1 VAAIQAEQR
10 LLGTPEAS
18 PGASL
23 PLFFHFFFFC
33 FQPLPQDGVM
43 NTAEVRGWL
52 CKRNLPQEM
61 GHPRWERWELAGRET
76 GRGIYHMTWDF
87 QDGNYQVGKRE
98 EEFTTGDGTSLM
110 GTGR

>member
-33 FQPLPQDGVM
+33 FQPLPHGVM

-52 CKRNLPQEM
+52 CKVQQILQT
-61 GHPRWERWELAGRET
+61 LVCLLT
-76 GRGIYHMTWDF
+76 
-87 QDGNYQVGKRE
+87 
-98 EEFTTGDGTSLM
+98 
-110 GTGR
+110 

>member
-10 LLGTPEAS
+10 LLGTS

-52 CKRNLPQEM
+52 CKVQQILQT
-61 GHPRWERWELAGRET
+61 LVCLLT
-76 GRGIYHMTWDF
+76 
-87 QDGNYQVGKRE
+87 
-98 EEFTTGDGTSLM
+98 
-110 GTGR
+110 